1 MNTKP
6 EEHAKADGHKILI
19 EIDSAVPQAEAISF
33 ARRMGDPI
41 GAKLVGCFVENQA
54 LMDLAE
60 LPFAS
65 EVSFSGIVKPLETE
79 RLVREWDAQAG
90 QAKAAF
96 AAAASEIGLEWSFDV
111 KRGRPLFAV
120 LESAS
125 QEDVLVMNTG
135 NHLTSLQD
143 IRRALHTATSDVH
156 ADVLLTSARRGMG
169 AGDAPLV
176 VLDDMTSQGEFC
188 AHAAEVLATRAGMAC
203 LPVRGADTNLADLA
217 EIVRQMG
224 PGLVVANARSKFF
237 EKDGDA
243 TAFSMA
249 IGCPVLLLGSERDLQ
264 KME

>member
-1 MNTKP
+1 MNAKP
-6 EEHAKADGHKILI
+6 KEEAKTADHKILV

-33 ARRMGDPI
+33 AKRMGESI

-65 EVSFSGIVKPLETE
+65 EVSFSGMVKPLETE
-79 RLVREWDAQAG
+79 RLIREWEAQAG

-96 AAAASEIGLEWSFDV
+96 AAAASEIGLDWSFDV
-111 KRGRPLFAV
+111 KRGQPLFAI
-120 LESAS
+120 LENAS
-125 QEDVLVMNTG
+125 REDVLVMNTG
-135 NHLTSLQD
+135 NHLTPLSD
-143 IRRALHTATSDVH
+143 IRRALHAATTDVH

-169 AGDAPLV
+169 NGDAPIV

-188 AHAAEVLATRAGMAC
+188 AHAAEALATRAGLAC
-203 LPVRGADTNLADLA
+203 LPVRGADTGLADLA

-224 PGLVVANARSKFF
+224 PGLVVASAQSKFF
-237 EKDGDA
+237 SKDGDA

-249 IGCPVLLLGSERDLQ
+249 VGCPVLLLGSERDVP
-264 KME
+264 KTD

>member
-6 EEHAKADGHKILI
+6 KEDAEVVDHKILI

-33 ARRMGDPI
+33 AKRMGEPI

-65 EVSFSGIVKPLETE
+65 EVSFSGIVKPLEAE
-79 RLVREWDAQAG
+79 RLMREWEAQAG

-125 QEDVLVMNTG
+125 REDVLVMNTG
-135 NHLTSLQD
+135 NHLTPLND
-143 IRRALHTATSDVH
+143 IRRALHAATSDVH

-169 AGDAPLV
+169 NRDAPLV

-203 LPVRGADTNLADLA
+203 LPVRGADTSLADLA

-224 PGLVVANARSKFF
+224 PSLVVANAHSKFF
-237 EKDGDA
+237 AKDGDA

-249 IGCPVLLLGSERDLQ
+249 VGCPVLLLGSERNLE
-264 KME
+264 KSE

>member
-1 MNTKP
+1 MNTDTK
-6 EEHAKADGHKILI
+6 AKAQSGLHKILI

-33 ARRMGDPI
+33 AKRMGDPI
-41 GAKLVGCFVENQA
+41 GAQLVGCFVENQA

-65 EVSFSGIVKPLETE
+65 EVSFSGIVRPLESE
-79 RLVREWDAQAG
+79 RLIREWGAQAG

-96 AAAASEIGLEWSFDV
+96 AAAAVEMGLEWSFDV
-111 KRGRPLFAV
+111 KRGQPLFAII
-120 LESAS
+120 ESAA

-135 NHLTSLQD
+135 NHLTSLSD
-143 IRRALHTATSDVH
+143 IGRAMRAATADVH
-156 ADVLLTSARRGMG
+156 ADVLLTSARRGIG

-188 AHAAEVLATRAGMAC
+188 AHAAEALASKAGMTC
-203 LPVRGADTNLADLA
+203 LPVRSADTQLADLA

-224 PGLVVANARSKFF
+224 ASLVVANAQSKFF
-237 EKDGDA
+237 EKDSDA

-249 IGCPVLLLGSERDLQ
+249 VGCPVLLLGSERDIATQ
-264 KME
+264 K

>member
-6 EEHAKADGHKILI
+6 EEDAEADGHKILI

-33 ARRMGDPI
+33 AKRMGDPI

-79 RLVREWDAQAG
+79 RLAREWDAQAG

-120 LESAS
+120 LENAS
-125 QEDVLVMNTG
+125 KEDVLVMNTG
-135 NHLTSLQD
+135 NHLTSLND
-143 IRRALHTATSDVH
+143 IRRALHTATTDVH

-203 LPVRGADTNLADLA
+203 LPVRGADTDLADLA

-224 PGLVVANARSKFF
+224 PSLVVANARSKFF

-249 IGCPVLLLGSERDLQ
+249 VGCPVLLLGSERDLQ
-264 KME
+264 KTE

>member
-6 EEHAKADGHKILI
+6 KEDTGVESHRILV
-19 EIDSAVPQAEAISF
+19 EIDSAVPQAEALSF
-33 ARRMGDPI
+33 AKQMGEPI

-65 EVSFSGIVKPLETE
+65 EVSFSGIVKPLESE
-79 RLVREWDAQAG
+79 RLAREWEAQAE

-96 AAAASEIGLEWSFDV
+96 ASAASEIGLDWSFEV
-111 KRGRPLFAV
+111 KRGQPLFAV
-120 LESAS
+120 LECAS
-125 QEDVLVMNTG
+125 REDVLVMNTG
-135 NHLTSLQD
+135 NQLTSLND
-143 IRRALHTATSDVH
+143 IRRALHAATNDVH

-169 AGDAPLV
+169 GADAPLV

-203 LPVRGADTNLADLA
+203 LPVRGPDTNLADLA

-224 PGLVVANARSKFF
+224 PSLVMANARSKFF

-243 TAFSMA
+243 TAFAMTV
-249 IGCPVLLLGSERDLQ
+249 GCPVLLLGSERDIQ
-264 KME
+264 GSD

>member
-1 MNTKP
+1 MSTDPTK
-6 EEHAKADGHKILI
+6 KAEAEAHKILI
-19 EIDSAVPQAEAISF
+19 EIDSAVPQAEAIAF
-33 ARRMGDPI
+33 AKRMGEPI

-65 EVSFSGIVKPLETE
+65 EVSFSGIVRPLEGE
-79 RLVREWDAQAG
+79 RLAREWDAQAG

-96 AAAASEIGLEWSFDV
+96 AAAAVEMGLEWSFDV
-111 KRGRPLFAV
+111 KRGQPLFAI

-135 NHLTSLQD
+135 NHLTSLGD
-143 IRRALHTATSDVH
+143 IGRALHTATSDVH

-188 AHAAEVLATRAGMAC
+188 AHVAEVLATRAGMAC
-203 LPVRGADTNLADLA
+203 LPVRGADTDLSDLA
-217 EIVRQMG
+217 EVVRQMG
-224 PGLVVANARSKFF
+224 PSLVLASAHSKFF
-237 EKDGDA
+237 RKDGDA

-249 IGCPVLLLGSERDLQ
+249 VGCPVLLLGSERDVG
-264 KME
+264 